1 MKTMR
6 DACPLLRAFS
16 TAWRLRGLLRKR
28 TSVRLSVERDA
39 EVPLSD
45 QRVSR
50 LKIFKNADI

>member
-1 MKTMR
+1 MR